1 MRNKTLSDARQQ
13 KLISGLSRRITR
25 LSGLIQSTIATFEK
39 HRIEIR
45 GRFQENSITFEAE
58 QRRKIQQATTSWD
71 VAREQSFAAADRQT
85 WSSIQREERVSKEL
99 GERFKLRTM
108 QEKKSYEESQA
119 NLTRQYEERKP
130 KPAQSLEKLVLALG
144 SKQREAT
151 DVLDDYRTLVL
162 SRNLSIPSFSDSD
175 LTTELTKSPTTTAG
189 WESIQ
194 ALTTRI
200 KDLDDRVRKT
210 SIVRFSGSIAP
221 WLIGVVPA
229 ILIGWFIF
237 KNQPEPFY
245 LGPSVGLGLAI
256 LLPLIT
262 IFALMSRM
270 KRTMLG
276 PYREMMQNFW
286 SIQKKCDEVRSL
298 AEKNCKAEQARM
310 LSEYV
315 SKQKQLANDYQSLC
329 QKLEQTYAT
338 DRSTLVTEQAALR
351 TTAATALD
359 EKLLEVDRA
368 QTPLFRRLQD
378 AVRISTQQ
386 REAEFQTTLQESL
399 QEQTRQIDRLSLRAR
414 QGTIA
419 AHQRIDRDRVTF
431 ATAFPKWDDPV
442 WLAGAWN
449 RDANTTS
456 FPIGQMHVELHGEM
470 HGDYDTQSSERFD
483 SATVFD
489 DAHHLLGQGSTS
501 GSTKHDASVHLSIP
515 VCYDVMRHGTLSVIA
530 NRDHRDQASLVMQQ
544 LLARGVTS
552 LPMGSL
558 HMTII
563 DPEGLGRD
571 FGWLMP
577 LADADPRLVTHRVWT
592 QSSQIAQQ
600 LSLLAYQN
608 EEIIQQRLRDRYVN
622 LIDYNADAGP
632 MAEPFRWIVWVNFPF
647 GLDEQS
653 WKSLCTLFVSGPRSG
668 IGVLLTID
676 PTQVWPAFADKSK
689 VFEQGLSMEIKNEDT
704 PANSP
709 QESSTPTKAVG
720 FLSDSIRGKYPIELE
735 SPPASD
741 RLATIIESCKEGALK
756 AGRIEVPFAQIA
768 TKQSEIGSGKSSDG
782 LIVPL
787 GIAGVGRTQ
796 MMRLGLG
803 TAQHVLVAGKTG
815 SGKSSLL
822 HTLITSAALQ
832 YGPDELRFV
841 LMDFKKGVEFQVY
854 AHAAM
859 PHADI
864 IGIES
869 RREFGLSALE
879 YLDRVMT
886 TRGEMFRDCGVQDV
900 PSWCRVKPNEAMPR
914 VLVVIDEF
922 QEMFVE
928 DDKLAQ
934 KSAMLLDRIVR
945 QGRSFGIHMVMASQT
960 LGGSYSLPRTTLA
973 QMAVRIALQCDGAD
987 AMLILG
993 EDNMA
998 ASRLRHSGQAIYND
1012 AGGRVESN
1020 QPFQVAYL
1028 SSENHGAVLESINE
1042 SVSNRSSSLRHPD
1055 PSTTTLGRQIVFE
1068 GHRPALWNKFDVERG
1083 WKSLENKDPQ
1093 ALSMVLGE
1101 SLSIEPTIVKT
1112 LARQSGRNVAVVGSD
1127 DAIVANLVSSI
1138 WRGWYEQTDL
1148 TRVPQICFLDG
1159 SRAEDRFAAELRP
1172 NFQKHFTPT
1181 SIEQVGDLSK
1191 PIDDAHLY
1199 SDYRHCDAMLEWLA
1213 GELERRV
1220 ATPDQPHRSFCF
1232 FVVNLGRF
1240 RELRRNDDFSFGSSI
1255 DTAAKPT
1262 AEATFTKLLREGP
1275 PLGLHTVVCS
1285 DSAGN
1290 LGRWIPR
1297 QGMRDLEV
1305 RILCQMS
1312 NNDSNTLIDSGA
1324 ANRLEPHAVIY
1335 YDEIDGKILKVR
1347 PYRMDS

>member
-1 MRNKTLSDARQQ
+1 MRKKMLSDARQQ
-13 KLISGLSRRITR
+13 KLISGLSRRITK
-25 LSGLIQSTIATFEK
+25 LQGQTQSTIEAFEK
-39 HRIEIR
+39 HRHEIR
-45 GRFQENSITFEAE
+45 DRFQKESITFEAE
-58 QRRKIQQATTSWD
+58 QRRKSQQATTSWD
-71 VAREQSFAAADRQT
+71 IAREQSFIAADRQT
-85 WSSIQREERVSKEL
+85 WSSIQKEQRVLKEL
-99 GERFKLRTM
+99 GERFKLQTS
-108 QEKKSYEESQA
+108 QDKKAYEESQA
-119 NLTRQYEERKP
+119 TLTRQYEERKP

-144 SKQREAT
+144 SKQRET
-151 DVLDDYRTLVL
+151 NEVLDDFRTLVL
-162 SRNLSIPSFSDSD
+162 SRNLSIPTYSDSD
-175 LTTELTKSPTTTAG
+175 LATELTKSPTTTAG

-194 ALTTRI
+194 ALATRI
-200 KDLDDRVRKT
+200 KDLDERVRKT

-237 KNQPEPFY
+237 KNQPEPFW

-262 IFALMSRM
+262 ILAMMSRM

-276 PYREMMQNFW
+276 PYREMMQTFW
-286 SIQKKCDEVRSL
+286 AIQKKSDEVRSL
-298 AEKNCKAEQARM
+298 AEKNCKAEQARL
-310 LSEYV
+310 LSEYL
-315 SKQKQLANDYQSLC
+315 SKQKQLASDYQSLC

-338 DRSTLVTEQAALR
+338 DRSTLATEQAALR
-351 TTAATALD
+351 TSAATALD
-359 EKLLEVDRA
+359 EKLNEVDRL
-368 QTPLFRRLQD
+368 QTPIFGRLQD
-378 AVRISTQQ
+378 SIRISTQQ
-386 REAEFQTTLQESL
+386 REAEFKNTLQESL

-419 AHQRIDRDRVTF
+419 ANHRIDQDQAIIANT
-431 ATAFPKWDDPV
+431 FPKWDAPI
-442 WLAGAWN
+442 WLSSKWN
-449 RDANTTS
+449 RDAKTTS
-456 FPIGQMHVELHGEM
+456 FPIGQMHVALRGES
-470 HGDYDTQSSERFD
+470 DSPSSDEVV
-483 SATVFD
+483 SQTIHD
-489 DAHHLLGQGSTS
+489 DAHHVLGQSTTQGNS
-501 GSTKHDASVHLSIP
+501 PQVDSLHLSTP
-515 VCYDVMRHGTLSVIA
+515 VCYDVMKHGTLSVVA
-530 NRDHRDQASLVMQQ
+530 NREHREQASLVIQQ

-608 EEIIQQRLRDRYVN
+608 EEIIQQRLRDRYVD

-632 MAEPFRWIVWVNFPF
+632 MAEPFRWIVWLNFPF

-689 VFEQGLSMEIKNEDT
+689 VFGQGLTIEIKNHDT
-704 PANSP
+704 QTNSDP
-709 QESSTPTKAVG
+709 DSSPPTVAVG
-720 FLSDSIRGKYPIELE
+720 FFSDSVRSKYPIELAA
-735 SPPASD
+735 PPASD
-741 RLATIIESCKEGALK
+741 RLATIIESCKEDALK

-768 TKQSEIGSGKSSDG
+768 TKQSEIGLSKSSDG

-900 PSWCRVKPNEAMPR
+900 PSWCRIKPNEAMPR

-1028 SSENHGAVLESINE
+1028 SSQNHGAVLESINE
-1042 SVSNRSSSLRHPD
+1042 SVLNCYSSLRLPD

-1068 GHRPALWNKFDVERG
+1068 GHRPALWNEFDVERG

-1127 DAIVANLVSSI
+1127 DAIVANLVSSV
-1138 WRGWYEQTDL
+1138 WRGWYEQTDPA
-1148 TRVPQICFLDG
+1148 RVPQICFLDG

-1172 NFQKHFTPT
+1172 SFQKHFTPT

-1213 GELERRV
+1213 GELERRL
-1220 ATPDQPHRSFCF
+1220 ANPDQPHRSFCF

-1240 RELRRNDDFSFGSSI
+1240 RELRRNDDFSFGSSM